1 MAMLAVLICGCS
13 KMSEQESKEVS
24 QECEKFV
31 DKNLGRDRLLDIV
44 VLDMWR
50 KKGAIVAEMGLR
62 RKYASSDA
70 SYEVRYCVYDADKGS
85 ISLPSVLNQSEW
97 SK

>member
-1 MAMLAVLICGCS
+1 MAMLAILISGCS
-13 KMSEQESKEVS
+13 KISEQESKAVS

-31 DKNLGRDRLLDIV
+31 DKNLGRDRSLDIV

-50 KKGAIVAEMGLR
+50 KKGSVVAEMGLR
-62 RKYASSDA
+62 SKNASSDA

-85 ISLPSVLNQSEW
+85 ISLPSVMNQSEW